1 MKLRDLGLISALTLS
16 LVPTAAQA
24 QDDDFFK
31 TKIKD
36 LIEKSGVYVS
46 ASTRT
51 SIDNDV
57 DMGPSVGIGY
67 GTAGAKR
74 TGLKFPLSLSG
85 YRANLHTTDGD
96 VAFGTVKSRQI
107 LTGIGYQWVFG
118 KMVYGAQLNVGYA
131 FNDVTI
137 DPNAPAVFSAA
148 PPISIDASNSFVVRP
163 LVKAEYFLH
172 HKVSVRTQLSYTYT
186 DPKVVVTTTQGQFTD
201 EWRPHHVRASVAM
214 GVFPFRKK

>member
-1 MKLRDLGLISALTLS
+1 MKLRDLS
-16 LVPTAAQA
+16 LVGALILPLVPSAAQA

-31 TKIKD
+31 RKIKE

-46 ASTRT
+46 AGTRR

-57 DMGPSVGIGY
+57 VMGPGVGIGY
-67 GTAGAKR
+67 GTAGEKR

-85 YRANLHTTDGD
+85 YRANLQTAEGD
-96 VAFGTVKSRQI
+96 PFGSVKARQI

-118 KMVYGAQLNVGYA
+118 KMVYGAQLNVGYS

-137 DPNAPAVFSAA
+137 DATTPAVFGAA
-148 PPISIDASNSFVVRP
+148 PPISIDASNSWVVRP

-186 DPKVVVTTTQGQFTD
+186 DPKVVVTTAQEQFAD
-201 EWRPHHVRASVAM
+201 EWRPHHVRASVAL